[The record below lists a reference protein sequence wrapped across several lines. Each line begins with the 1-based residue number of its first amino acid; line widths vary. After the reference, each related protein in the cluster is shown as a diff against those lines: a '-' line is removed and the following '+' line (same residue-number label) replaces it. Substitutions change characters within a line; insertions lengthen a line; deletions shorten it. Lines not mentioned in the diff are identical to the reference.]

1 MYIFKRKCPW
11 LSIFFLKRMQRS
23 HNYCN
28 NCASYVQKK
37 TEFLWFLLILALL
50 LFVSLILYTFLLY
63 ASYFI
68 DLNLCSDGEKERER
82 ERERIYYKETDILVF
97 VQSGFMELRKKKW
110 KNYMIIVYF
119 VQHVALEIIFTIC
132 KLTTKNRRFEC

>member
-1 MYIFKRKCPW
+1 
-11 LSIFFLKRMQRS
+11 
-23 HNYCN
+23 
-28 NCASYVQKK
+28 
-37 TEFLWFLLILALL
+37 LILALL

-97 VQSGFMELRKKKW
+97 VQSGFMELRKKKM
-110 KNYMIIVYF
+110 KKLYDYCIFCATCCTGNYIYN
-119 VQHVALEIIFTIC
+119 L
-132 KLTTKNRRFEC
+132 